1 MRSGSVARCLVKSEA
16 TLDRIPEN
24 WIGVQYS
31 RMKIGYLSKNLEMIS
46 SLRAEMSDI
55 IIYIIICNLGTAM
68 ATLKLTAVGTSTGVV
83 IPKEMLNRM
92 KVARGDALHVVET
105 PDGYLITPYD
115 PAIAAQVDAGREF
128 MKAYRDT
135 FKALAE

>member
-1 MRSGSVARCLVKSEA
+1 
-16 TLDRIPEN
+16 
-24 WIGVQYS
+24 
-31 RMKIGYLSKNLEMIS
+31 
-46 SLRAEMSDI
+46 
-55 IIYIIICNLGTAM
+55 M

-92 KVARGDALHVVET
+92 KVTRGDALHVVET

-128 MKAYRDT
+128 MKEYRDA